1 MSNEMATSEI
11 TAPGKP
17 TAKEAASLRALAAE
31 SAEGEAAENRALWSK
46 NIGEAK
52 WLLLALFVLLFSFC
66 WVRTWIVSLLEA
78 DRFAA
83 VIEPLWDKW
92 SQFSPVTLSHLLSY
106 PGRVSMTYV
115 EPIVTFGMAVWAIA
129 RGSDSVSGEL
139 GRGSLEM
146 LLAQPVSRLQVL
158 WTQAAVTIGGAALLA
173 VACWCGNWVG
183 VQATSVTVS
192 EQQVFTRIPGIGIEI
207 PNPFLPPVERRVPMR
222 ELVDTADLIPAA
234 FNLFCLGFC
243 LAGLA
248 TLASSYDRY
257 RWRAIGVVSAVFVI
271 QFIIKGFALSTES
284 LLWLK
289 RFTFFTAFEP
299 QAFVEIAV
307 ERPADT
313 WSLWLSEPTQAFQ
326 TLGPMGNNAI
336 LLGIGLVSYLAATV
350 IFARRDLPAPL

>member
-1 MSNEMATSEI
+1 MHNESSSIQSNVNPQHE
-11 TAPGKP
+11 
-17 TAKEAASLRALAAE
+17 SLLADT
-31 SAEGEAAENRALWSK
+31 AENEASENKALWQK

-52 WLLLALFVLLFSFC
+52 WLLLALVLLLFSFC

-83 VIEPLWDKW
+83 VIQPLWDKW
-92 SQFSPVTLSHLLSY
+92 SQFSPVSLKHLLSY
-106 PGRVSMTYV
+106 PGRVAMTYV
-115 EPIVTFGMAVWAIA
+115 EPIVTFGMAVWAIS

-158 WTQAAVTIGGAALLA
+158 WTQATVTISGAAILA
-173 VACWCGNWVG
+173 MACWCGNWVG
-183 VQATSVTVS
+183 VNVTTVTIS
-192 EQQVFTRIPGIGIEI
+192 EQPLITRIPGIGLEI
-207 PNPFLPPVERRVPMR
+207 PNPFLPAVQREVPMR
-222 ELVDTADLIPAA
+222 ELVNTIDLLPAV

-257 RWRAIGVVSAVFVI
+257 RWRAIGVVSTVFVV

-299 QAFVEIAV
+299 QAFVELATD
-307 ERPADT
+307 EKRSAET
-313 WSLWLSEPTQAFQ
+313 WSFWLSEPTQAFE

-336 LLGIGLVSYLAATV
+336 LLGIGLAAYAIATV
-350 IFARRDLPAPL
+350 VFAKRDLPAPL